1 MRTEKDF
8 LGEIQIPNRLY
19 YGIQTTRAMHN
30 FNITGYELDRDF
42 IIALGIVKAAAARA
56 NLRTGRMPAQIGAA
70 IIKARKRSAKDN
82 GRISS
87 WWTAFRAAPVLR

>member
-1 MRTEKDF
+1 MRIEKDF

-42 IIALGIVKAAAARA
+42 VAALGIV
-56 NLRTGRMPAQIGAA
+56 
-70 IIKARKRSAKDN
+70 
-82 GRISS
+82 
-87 WWTAFRAAPVLR
+87 

>member
-70 IIKARKRSAKDN
+70 IIKAADEIVE
-82 GRISS
+82 G
-87 WWTAFRAAPVLR
+87 